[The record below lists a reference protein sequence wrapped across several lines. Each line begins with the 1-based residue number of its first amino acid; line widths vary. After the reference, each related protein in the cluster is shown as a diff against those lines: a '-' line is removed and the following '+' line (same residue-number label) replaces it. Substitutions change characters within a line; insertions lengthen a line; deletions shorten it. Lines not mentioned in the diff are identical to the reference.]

1 MTESVAVESLLVRV
15 VFTVTDAKFQHWAF
29 MQRGIKRLNM
39 TAFLTTDQSPFH
51 NQYASIII
59 IIL

>member
-1 MTESVAVESLLVRV
+1 MTGNMAAESLLVHV
-15 VFTVTDAKFQHWAF
+15 VFAVTDAKFLHWVF

-59 IIL
+59 IL